1 MTIAATAGSA
11 RSAVSEPALLAEPFG
26 NEQFWWYVARSG
38 GIVALVLVA
47 ASVLWGLFLSSRY
60 LAGGPKPKALLDLHR
75 FLGGLSV
82 TFTGLHLVGL
92 ALDQYVEFGLAE
104 LFVPFASSWRPAEV
118 AAGVV
123 AFWLLVAVQITSL
136 AMKRLPRRLWKW
148 VHLTSYLL
156 LPLGL
161 VHGITAGTDA
171 STAWYRLG
179 SAGLIG
185 LLAWV
190 TAWRAWFVPGRSNRP
205 RPEAA

>member
-1 MTIAATAGSA
+1 MTLADPIA
-11 RSAVSEPALLAEPFG
+11 

-60 LAGGPKPKALLDLHR
+60 LAGGPRPKALLDLHR
-75 FLGGLSV
+75 FIGGLSV
-82 TFTGLHLVGL
+82 AFTAIHLLGLYFDSFVTFTVVDLL
-92 ALDQYVEFGLAE
+92 
-104 LFVPFASSWRPAEV
+104 VPFASEWRPVEV

-123 AFWLLVAVQITSL
+123 AFWLLVAVQTTSL

-156 LPLGL
+156 LPLGI

-171 STAWYRLG
+171 STAWYRVG

-185 LLAWV
+185 LLTWL
-190 TAWRAWFVPGRSNRP
+190 TAWRAWFAGRRSHRP
-205 RPEAA
+205 RPDPA